1 MAYNIRQL
9 APHVMSE
16 RSRNDH
22 RQPARV
28 RDSASAPYVSAFSL
42 EQVRR
47 GLPVRALD
55 HLAQLLR
62 VDRAELAR
70 VLGVSLRT
78 LQRKAGENER
88 LSPAA
93 SDRLA
98 RVRRILDLAADALGE
113 QAKAAHWL
121 TSRSMALGGEV
132 PLQMLDTDMGTQRV
146 QQELHQIEFGFPL

>member
-1 MAYNIRQL
+1 
-9 APHVMSE
+9 MSE
-16 RSRNDH
+16 RSRNRP
-22 RQPARV
+22 RQVSQAGE
-28 RDSASAPYVSAFSL
+28 SAPAPYVSAFSP
-42 EQVRR
+42 EQIRR

-62 VDRAELAR
+62 VERAELAR

-78 LQRKAGENER
+78 LQRKSGENER
-88 LSPAA
+88 LGPAA

-98 RVRRILDLAADALGE
+98 RVRRILDLATDVLGE
-113 QAKAAHWL
+113 QAKGAHWL
-121 TSRSMALGGEV
+121 TSKSRALGGEV

>member
-1 MAYNIRQL
+1 MT
-9 APHVMSE
+9 E
-16 RSRNDH
+16 RSRNNQ
-22 RQPARV
+22 RQAAQV
-28 RDSASAPYVSAFSL
+28 RDSAPTPYVTAFSP

-62 VDRAELAR
+62 VDRVELAR
-70 VLGVSLRT
+70 VLGVSVRT

-88 LSPAA
+88 LGPAA

-98 RVRRILDLAADALGE
+98 RVRRILDLATDVLGE
-113 QAKAAHWL
+113 QAKGAHWL
-121 TSRSMALGGEV
+121 TSSSTALGGEV
-132 PLQMLDTDMGTQRV
+132 PLRMLDTDMGTQRV

>member
-1 MAYNIRQL
+1 MR
-9 APHVMSE
+9 E
-16 RSRNDH
+16 
-22 RQPARV
+22 
-28 RDSASAPYVSAFSL
+28 SAPAAYVSGISL

-78 LQRKAGENER
+78 LQRKAGESER
-88 LSPAA
+88 LDVAV

-98 RVRRILDLAADALGE
+98 RVRRILDLATDVLGE
-113 QAKAAHWL
+113 QAKGAHWL
-121 TSRSMALGGEV
+121 TSRSRALGGEV
-132 PLQMLDTDMGTQRV
+132 PLHMLDTDMGTQRV
-146 QQELHQIEFGFPL
+146 QQELYQIEFGFPL

>member
-1 MAYNIRQL
+1 
-9 APHVMSE
+9 MSE
-16 RSRNDH
+16 RSHDKH
-22 RQPARV
+22 RPIARV
-28 RDSASAPYVSAFSL
+28 RESVPAGYVSGISP

-55 HLAQLLR
+55 HLAQLLG

-78 LQRKAGENER
+78 LQRKAGERER
-88 LSPAA
+88 LDPAV

-98 RVRRILDLAADALGE
+98 RVRRILDLATDVLGE
-113 QAKAAHWL
+113 QAKGAHWL
-121 TSRSMALGGEV
+121 TSRSRALGGEV
-132 PLQMLDTDMGTQRV
+132 PLHMLDTDMGTQRV